1 MSNQKTPRRLSH
13 FLNLGALLALGA
25 ATGLNAATSASDEAW
40 RGDLVQQFCK
50 TYLNPPE
57 ASADECLDLAASEI
71 GRRLAEG
78 GADGVPAKDVAVL
91 ALLLAERPQ
100 PAAASSPNQSAERTA
115 RDGESKEQAQDGEQA
130 QAAAARDPQEE
141 EEEQLGEDA
150 FTDIGKGQEGYRQG
164 VERLSQLPLT
174 ERMVVTGDIT
184 SGMQAATVSNKSDLT
199 STFGRVRVNFV
210 SRAVPGS
217 TDGRWSEGFFFVQMV
232 AAGGPFDSSA
242 VGGPTPFS
250 AFNGVAISRSAFNEG
265 EARGNLYLN
274 KAFYQQQVKL
284 GRNDSIRGRVGVID
298 LTDFFDVNEFANN
311 EARQFL
317 GDAFVNSPAFKAGI
331 SAPGLMGEYRRDV
344 DRDWLDGL
352 VLRTGYAVTRTAR
365 AFTSPIWTN
374 ELELQTRFGGRSGTY
389 RFGGTLGNVP
399 LEGAINGFHLSFD
412 QWISDD
418 MGVYA
423 RYANSNSGPG
433 SLALGPVDQS
443 FGGGVQLRFVDE
455 SEHVSAWGLGYSQS
469 TGIQSEVRSPS
480 ERALETYY
488 RWQVT
493 SNFSL
498 TPDLQLVFR
507 SGGNRTG
514 GTHGVAGFRMT
525 FGF

>member
-1 MSNQKTPRRLSH
+1 MSNRKLSKA
-13 FLNLGALLALGA
+13 ALKSLHRILLLSALGLVA
-25 ATGLNAATSASDEAW
+25 GLNAAMPASAEAW
-40 RGDLVQQFCK
+40 REDLVAQLCE
-50 TYLNPPE
+50 TYGPLPNV
-57 ASADECLDLAASEI
+57 STRECLDLAASEI
-71 GRRLAEG
+71 GRRLAQDG
-78 GADGVPAKDVAVL
+78 PRGVPAKDIAVL

-100 PAAASSPNQSAERTA
+100 AAMSSSKDEEAARTPRAAQNQELGQAVAGEA
-115 RDGESKEQAQDGEQA
+115 PQEAQDEQVGESAV
-130 QAAAARDPQEE
+130 
-141 EEEQLGEDA
+141 
-150 FTDIGKGQEGYRQG
+150 TDIGKGQEGYLQG
-164 VERLSQLPLT
+164 VERLSQMPLT

-184 SGMQAATVSNKSDLT
+184 SGMQAATVSNTSDLT

-217 TDGRWSEGFFFVQMV
+217 GDGRWSEGYFFVQMV

-250 AFNGVAISRSAFNEG
+250 ALNGVATSRSAFNEG
-265 EARGNLYLN
+265 GARGNIYLN
-274 KAFYQQQVKL
+274 KAFYQQQVQL

-298 LTDFFDVNEFANN
+298 LTDFFDANEFANN

-317 GDAFVNSPAFKAGI
+317 GSAFVNSPAYKGGV
-331 SAPGLMGEYRRDV
+331 SAPGLMGEYHRDL
-344 DRDWLDGL
+344 DRDWLEGV

-374 ELELQTRFGGRSGTY
+374 ELQLRTRFGGRAGSY
-389 RFGGTLGNVP
+389 RFGATLGNVP

-412 QWISDD
+412 QWISND

-443 FGGGVQLRFVDE
+443 FGGGIQLRFIDRN
-455 SEHVSAWGLGYSQS
+455 EHVSAWGLGYSHS
-469 TGIQSEVRSPS
+469 TGIQSEMRSPS

-493 SNFSL
+493 DNFSL
-498 TPDLQLVFR
+498 TPDLQLIFG
-507 SGGNRTG
+507 SGGNRSG
-514 GTHGVAGFRMT
+514 GKHGVAGIRMT

>member
-1 MSNQKTPRRLSH
+1 MMNRKTPRTLLHVLHLAVLLS
-13 FLNLGALLALGA
+13 AAGA
-25 ATGLNAATSASDEAW
+25 ATSLSAATPASGEAW
-40 RGDLVQQFCK
+40 RGDLVQGLCQ
-50 TYLNPPE
+50 TYLGPPE
-57 ASADECLDLAASEI
+57 ASAGACLDLAASEI

-78 GADGVPAKDVAVL
+78 GADGVPAKDIAVL
-91 ALLLAERPQ
+91 ALLLADRPQ
-100 PAAASSPNQSAERTA
+100 PAEASPPDEDARRTA
-115 RDGESKEQAQDGEQA
+115 QAGQDGEQGQQA
-130 QAAAARDPQEE
+130 QVVEGAKAQESE
-141 EEEQLGEDA
+141 DAQLGESA

-164 VERLSQLPLT
+164 VDRLSRMPLS

-184 SGMQAATVSNKSDLT
+184 SGMQAATVSNVSDLT
-199 STFGRVRVNFV
+199 STFGRARVNFV

-217 TDGRWSEGFFFVQMV
+217 NDGRWSEGYFFVQMV

-250 AFNGVAISRSAFNEG
+250 ALNGVATSRSAFNEG
-265 EARGNLYLN
+265 GARGNLYLN
-274 KAFYQQQVKL
+274 KAFYQQQVQL

-298 LTDFFDVNEFANN
+298 ITDFFDANEFANN

-317 GDAFVNSPAFKAGI
+317 SNAFVNSPAFKGGV
-331 SAPGLMGEYRRDV
+331 SAPGLMGEYRRDL
-344 DRDWLDGL
+344 DRDWLDGI
-352 VLRTGYAVTRTAR
+352 VLRTGYAITRTAR

-374 ELELQTRFGGRSGTY
+374 EVELQTRFGGRSGKY
-389 RFGGTLGNVP
+389 RFGSTLGNVP
-399 LEGAINGFHLSFD
+399 LEGPINGFHLSFD
-412 QWISDD
+412 QWISND

-443 FGGGVQLRFVDE
+443 FGGGVQLRFVDQ
-455 SEHVSAWGLGYSQS
+455 SEHVSAWGFGFSQS
-469 TGIQSEVRSPS
+469 TGIQNEMRSPS

-493 SNFSL
+493 NNFSL
-498 TPDLQLVFR
+498 TPDLQLVFG

-514 GTHGVAGFRMT
+514 GTHGVAGVRMT